1 MPQPAEAPIPSEEAA
16 ENHRIEANHSLMP
29 NGEKRFRLN
38 KSTEGSGYIRTESS
52 AKGGWQNAHYHESVL
67 ETYVVQSGW
76 IVACEERGGA
86 HRYVRYEP
94 GQVFTTQPDVVHNI
108 YMSAGSVIHTVKH
121 GQLPAGKTSD
131 RIDNAE
137 RARRMTEENK
147 ALDEATLALVAQ
159 CALSTVPSP
168 PPAESSKPTLVP
180 EGAARLYNDV
190 YRHYDNLIWKTP
202 AWSVAALSIAFVY
215 GSNVGKGSA
224 VVKFLRMDEQ
234 NWHWVPSAI
243 FFCAGLLL
251 ALLSFTLYRFRWHQA
266 GVVPSKPKHRF
277 LKLQAAL
284 NLFISMESLSL
295 FLMALQG
302 VHVPVLYA
310 LSGLVVLVLASHACI
325 ELSVYG
331 RAGQAQPQYTPS

>member
-1 MPQPAEAPIPSEEAA
+1 MPQISSEEAEEKHDITA
-16 ENHRIEANHSLMP
+16 IHSLMP
-29 NGEKRFRLN
+29 NKELRFRLS
-38 KSTEGSGYIRTESS
+38 KSTEGSGYIRTEASTT
-52 AKGGWQNAHYHESVL
+52 GGWQKAHYHESVL

-76 IVACEERGGA
+76 IVACEERGNGA
-86 HRYVRYEP
+86 YRYVKYEA
-94 GQVFTTQPDVVHNI
+94 GQVFTTQPRVVHNI

-131 RIDNAE
+131 RIDKAE
-137 RARRMTEENK
+137 RAQRMTEENK

-180 EGAARLYNDV
+180 EAAARLYNDV

-215 GSNVGKGSA
+215 GSNVGEKSA
-224 VVKFLRMDEQ
+224 VVKFLGIGEQ
-234 NWHWVPSAI
+234 DWHWVPSAI
-243 FFCAGLLL
+243 FLCAGVLL

-284 NLFISMESLSL
+284 NLFISMESLAL
-295 FLMALQG
+295 FSMALQG
-302 VHVPVLYA
+302 MHAPVLYA
-310 LSGLVVLVLASHACI
+310 LSGLLVLVLALHVGI
-325 ELSVYG
+325 ELSVHG
-331 RAGQAQPQYTPS
+331 RAGQSQPQYTPS